1 MNCDCRRCASWR
13 DLYWSHPLD
22 RRRTRSYLGFTALI
36 LGGIITAYCLLAPSL
51 EQIMGW

>member
-22 RRRTRSYLGFTALI
+22 RRRTRQHLAAALATLGLI
-36 LGGIITAYCLLAPSL
+36 WITGFLLLRILP
-51 EQIMGW
+51 